1 MALALQ
7 PLHQP
12 TTPRS
17 TINNYYTKTFMA
29 KNLFARYLWEIN
41 TLYERGNITLKELNQ
56 LYRDSYLYD
65 EADEEARLE
74 RRSSANDDDGAI
86 PRRTWDNHRREIETI
101 FDVNIECRKSDN
113 TYYIDDDEGYMAS
126 KMTHMVCNHFA
137 VKNMLG
143 EAKNLKQRVL
153 HEDIP
158 SGFNHLT
165 TIIQAMRE
173 NKVLDISYQSF
184 VRDDVTQFC
193 LHPYCLKVFKQRW
206 YVVGW
211 HEPTS
216 DIRIY
221 SLDRISNIEILKK
234 KFKLPT
240 DFDAQEYFEDSY
252 GAFRNDGV
260 SPTTVRIKANAEERE
275 YLRTLP
281 LHHSQQEVETE
292 QDFSV
297 FELHIRPSF
306 DFKQAILAMG
316 ANVEILEPQ
325 SLRDEIKSTLN
336 NMLKNYE

>member
-1 MALALQ
+1 
-7 PLHQP
+7 
-12 TTPRS
+12 
-17 TINNYYTKTFMA
+17 MA

-41 TLYERGNITLKELNQ
+41 TLYERGNITLIELNQ

-74 RRSSANDDDGAI
+74 RRTSANDDDGAI

-153 HEDIP
+153 YEDIP

-165 TIIQAMRE
+165 IIIQAMRE
-173 NKVLDISYQSF
+173 NKVLNITYQSF
-184 VRDDVTQFC
+184 VREDVTQFC
-193 LHPYCLKVFKQRW
+193 LHPYCLKVFKLRW

-211 HEPTS
+211 QEPTS

-234 KFKLPT
+234 KFKMPT

-292 QDFSV
+292 QDYSV

-316 ANVEILEPQ
+316 ANVEVLEPQ

-336 NMLKNYE
+336 NMLKKYT

>member
-1 MALALQ
+1 
-7 PLHQP
+7 
-12 TTPRS
+12 
-17 TINNYYTKTFMA
+17 MA

-56 LYRDSYLYD
+56 LYRDCYLYD

-74 RRSSANDDDGAI
+74 RRTSANDDDGAI

-153 HEDIP
+153 YEDIP
-158 SGFNHLT
+158 SGFNYLT

-173 NKVLDISYQSF
+173 NKVLDITYQSF

-221 SLDRISNIEILKK
+221 SLDRISNIENLKK
-234 KFKLPT
+234 KFKMPT

-281 LHHSQQEVETE
+281 LHHSQQEVETA

-316 ANVEILEPQ
+316 ANVEVLEPQ
-325 SLRDEIKSTLN
+325 SLRDEIKSILID
-336 NMLKNYE
+336 MMQKYV

>member
-1 MALALQ
+1 
-7 PLHQP
+7 
-12 TTPRS
+12 
-17 TINNYYTKTFMA
+17 MA

-74 RRSSANDDDGAI
+74 RRTSANDDDGAI

-113 TYYIDDDEGYMAS
+113 TYYIVDDEGYMAS

-153 HEDIP
+153 YEDIP

-173 NKVLDISYQSF
+173 NKVLNISYKSF

-221 SLDRISNIEILKK
+221 SLDRINNIEILKK
-234 KFKLPT
+234 KFKMPT

-260 SPTTVRIKANAEERE
+260 SPTRGGN
-275 YLRTLP
+275 RTGFLG
-281 LHHSQQEVETE
+281 V
-292 QDFSV
+292 
-297 FELHIRPSF
+297 
-306 DFKQAILAMG
+306 
-316 ANVEILEPQ
+316 
-325 SLRDEIKSTLN
+325 
-336 NMLKNYE
+336 

>member
-1 MALALQ
+1 
-7 PLHQP
+7 
-12 TTPRS
+12 
-17 TINNYYTKTFMA
+17 MA

-74 RRSSANDDDGAI
+74 RRTSANDDDGAI

-113 TYYIDDDEGYMAS
+113 TYYIDDDEGYMD
-126 KMTHMVCNHFA
+126 V
-137 VKNMLG
+137 
-143 EAKNLKQRVL
+143 
-153 HEDIP
+153 P
-158 SGFNHLT
+158 SGFNYLT

-173 NKVLDISYQSF
+173 NKVLDITYQSF

-234 KFKLPT
+234 KFKMPT

-260 SPTTVRIKANAEERE
+260 SPSTVRIRANAEERE

-336 NMLKNYE
+336 NMLKKYE

>member
-1 MALALQ
+1 
-7 PLHQP
+7 
-12 TTPRS
+12 
-17 TINNYYTKTFMA
+17 MA

-74 RRSSANDDDGAI
+74 RRTSANDDDGAI

-153 HEDIP
+153 YEDIP
-158 SGFNHLT
+158 SGFNYLT

-173 NKVLDISYQSF
+173 NKVLDITYQSF

-216 DIRIY
+216 AIRIY
-221 SLDRISNIEILKK
+221 SLDRINNIEILKK
-234 KFKLPT
+234 KFKMPA
-240 DFDAQEYFEDSY
+240 DFDAKEYFEDSY

-260 SPTTVRIKANAEERE
+260 SPTRVKIKANAEERE

-281 LHHSQQEVETE
+281 LHHSQKEVETE
-292 QDFSV
+292 QDFSA
-297 FELHIRPSF
+297 FELYIRPSF

-336 NMLKNYE
+336 NMLKKYT

>member
-1 MALALQ
+1 MA
-7 PLHQP
+7 
-12 TTPRS
+12 R
-17 TINNYYTKTFMA
+17 
-29 KNLFARYLWEIN
+29 NLFARYLWEIN
-41 TLYERGNITLKELNQ
+41 TLYERGNITLRELNQ

-65 EADEEARLE
+65 EADEEARLK
-74 RRSSANDDDGAI
+74 RRTSANDDDGAI

-137 VKNMLG
+137 VKNMLS

-153 HEDIP
+153 YEDIP

-173 NKVLDISYQSF
+173 NKVLDITYQSF

-234 KFKLPT
+234 KFKMPT

-252 GAFRNDGV
+252 GAFRNDGI
-260 SPTTVRIKANAEERE
+260 SPTTVKIKANAEERE

-292 QDFSV
+292 QEFSV

-306 DFKQAILAMG
+306 DFRQAIFAMG
-316 ANVEILEPQ
+316 ANVEVLEPQ

-336 NMLKNYE
+336 NMLKKYE

>member
-1 MALALQ
+1 MLA
-7 PLHQP
+7 
-12 TTPRS
+12 T
-17 TINNYYTKTFMA
+17 
-29 KNLFARYLWEIN
+29 IN
-41 TLYERGNITLKELNQ
+41 TLYERGNITLRELNQ

-65 EADEEARLE
+65 ESDEEARLE
-74 RRSSANDDDGAI
+74 RRTSANDDDGAI

-153 HEDIP
+153 YEDIP

-173 NKVLDISYQSF
+173 NKVLNITYQSF

-234 KFKLPT
+234 KFKMPS

-281 LHHSQQEVETE
+281 LHHSQQEVETAHG
-292 QDFSV
+292 FLGV
-297 FELHIRPSF
+297 
-306 DFKQAILAMG
+306 
-316 ANVEILEPQ
+316 
-325 SLRDEIKSTLN
+325 
-336 NMLKNYE
+336 